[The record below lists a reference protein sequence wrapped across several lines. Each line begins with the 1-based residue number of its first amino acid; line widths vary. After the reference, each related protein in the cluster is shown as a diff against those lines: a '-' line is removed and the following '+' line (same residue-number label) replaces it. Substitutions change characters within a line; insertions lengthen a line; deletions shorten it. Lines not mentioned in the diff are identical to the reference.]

1 MLIERYSSTPDDY
14 IGHMNDLFLKFEQVI
29 DSKSINGYLAV
40 LVEAMEKEPKF
51 CRTLVQEYSKLLTTS
66 TNVHIIKVGAWVL
79 GEYTSKIVEDVQS
92 IEEIVMLLIA
102 VFSRCVEK
110 DQVVGWVVPA
120 VIKLSQTE
128 HFGKHEQVKQFL
140 LELETSRNIRTHN
153 IAEGT
158 RVAMRRVYSTRQVW
172 TSLAERTGPNGRST
186 TIFPGGICDW
196 IGQTSKLS
204 AKR

>member
-128 HFGKHEQVKQFL
+128 HFGKHE
-140 LELETSRNIRTHN
+140 
-153 IAEGT
+153 
-158 RVAMRRVYSTRQVW
+158 
-172 TSLAERTGPNGRST
+172 
-186 TIFPGGICDW
+186 
-196 IGQTSKLS
+196 
-204 AKR
+204 